1 MAIGGTLA
9 AALFALGVWAL
20 GENGALSEEQTPA
33 VFGGLTLGYLY
44 YIAAAVSV
52 FFAFQ
57 VKGKTFALVA
67 VGGLIFRT
75 TFLLALVAIGLVVL
89 NLNAKYFI
97 LSFLFFYLISLATEI
112 FYTLHLKK
120 RTRQDDE

>member
-1 MAIGGTLA
+1 MRSPLRLILGGTVV
-9 AALFALGVWAL
+9 AALFALGARAL
-20 GENGALSEEQTPA
+20 GNGSAFTEAQTHA

-44 YIAAAVSV
+44 YIAATLSI

-57 VKGKTFALVA
+57 VKGKTFALVT
-67 VGGLIFRT
+67 VGGLILRT

-97 LSFLFFYLISLATEI
+97 LSFL
-112 FYTLHLKK
+112 
-120 RTRQDDE
+120 